1 MKTESS
7 RNYGL
12 DLLRTAAMLMV
23 VLLHVLGQG
32 GILNASVGMRGK
44 NEVLWLLESAAYCA
58 VNCYAL
64 ISGYVNSK
72 PKYSSL
78 VLLWLQVAFYTL
90 LITAGFA
97 VFCPESVGVI
107 TVVKSIFP
115 VTSSS
120 YWYFSSYFCL
130 FLFLPVLSIVP
141 EHFTKKQY
149 GTVLALMTVFFSV
162 VSLMAGGDAMDLNTG
177 YSAIWL
183 AYLYLLGAYIK
194 KYEPFES
201 ITPIKAVIGY
211 LLCVLVTW
219 GFTVFADTALL
230 GTPLEVYCGVLLT
243 YTSPTILGAGFFL
256 FMLFKRINISSRA
269 GRAIVGSVSS
279 TSFSVY
285 IIHSHP
291 LIWEHLLKG
300 RFAFIIDQPIPLL
313 VLITLGITV
322 GIYAVCS
329 IIDVVRQVIFSALK
343 LKNRLLSLES
353 KLIKKI
359 EG

>member
-1 MKTESS
+1 
-7 RNYGL
+7 
-12 DLLRTAAMLMV
+12 MLMV

-130 FLFLPVLSIVP
+130 FLFLPILSIVP

-149 GTVLALMTVFFSV
+149 GTMLALMTVFFSV

-201 ITPIKAVIGY
+201 ITPIKAIIGY
-211 LLCVLVTW
+211 LICVLVTW
-219 GFTVFADTALL
+219 GFTVFADTVLL
-230 GTPLEVYCGVLLT
+230 GTPLQIYCGVLLT
-243 YTSPTILGAGFFL
+243 YTSPTILGAGFFM
-256 FMLFKRINISSRA
+256 FMLFKRINISSKA
-269 GRAIVGSVSS
+269 GKITVGLISS

-285 IIHSHP
+285 VIHSHP
-291 LIWEHLLKG
+291 LITEHILNG